1 MPSLQFSQW
10 ARSREFSIFSGVLGA
25 AAWVFFSIAHIAR
38 FKQTG
43 DVSLVLIVA
52 AETLVAALFLLRTSP
67 QSVSMNPL
75 DWFVAIAGTFVP
87 MLFRPSDAGVLPE
100 ARYVMFVGLVL
111 QIMSLVSLSRSLAVV
126 AAHRTIKTGK
136 MYRFVRHP
144 LYASYCVVF
153 TSYVLMHTSPA
164 NLGIYAAF
172 LVLMLWRI
180 FQEERHLSASPTY
193 RDYMQQ
199 VRYRLVPFVF

>member
-1 MPSLQFSQW
+1 MPGLQWSKW
-10 ARSREFSIFSGVLGA
+10 ARSREFSVFSGVLGA
-25 AAWVFFSIAHIAR
+25 AAWVFFSIAHLAN

-43 DVSLVLIVA
+43 DPSMILIVA
-52 AETLVAALFLLRTSP
+52 AETLVAALFLLRSSP

-75 DWFVAIAGTFVP
+75 DWFVAIAGTFAP
-87 MLFRPSDAGVLPE
+87 MLFRPSDFGVLP
-100 ARYVMFVGLVL
+100 AASHVMVVGLVL
-111 QIMSLVSLSRSLAVV
+111 QILSLVSLSRSLAVV

-153 TSYVLMHTSPA
+153 TAYVLAHTSLP
-164 NLGIYAAF
+164 NVITYVAF
-172 LVLMLWRI
+172 IVLMLGRI
-180 FQEERHLSASPTY
+180 VQEERHLSASDTY
-193 RDYMQQ
+193 RDYMKQ